1 MKLSTEVRYEAV
13 VYLLGNCVCGIGGI
27 ACGCSEVNIQKEDTV
42 LAFATMAILALP
54 VFQWFL
60 ALTKAVG
67 AASAVGDNMSNP
79 LKRTVGT
86 TSSRFHIK

>member
-1 MKLSTEVRYEAV
+1 VRDWQHRLR
-13 VYLLGNCVCGIGGI
+13 LLR
-27 ACGCSEVNIQKEDTV
+27 SHIQKEDTV

-67 AASAVGDNMSNP
+67 AASAVGDNTSNP

-86 TSSRFHIK
+86 LAAVFPH